1 MLPTFALTVFPFL
14 VIVAAVSDLLTMTIP
29 NRLSAALAISFA
41 LFAVLAGFSAEQ
53 ILLHLASGAIVLVL
67 GFGAFAAGW
76 MGGGDVKLAA
86 SAALWL
92 GFGHLPDFTLLS
104 AVLGGGLTLA
114 ILAMRQVPLPAFALG
129 WAWLTRLH
137 DRKTGVPY
145 GIALACAALMAYPGS
160 TVWRAAF
167 PAL

>member
-14 VIVAAVSDLLTMTIP
+14 VIVAAFSDLLTMTIP
-29 NRLSAALAISFA
+29 NRLSAALAIAFA
-41 LFAVLAGFSAEQ
+41 VCAVLAGFSAEQ
-53 ILLHLASGAIVLVL
+53 ILLHIASGAVVLML

-104 AVLGGGLTLA
+104 AVLGGALTLA
-114 ILAMRQVPLPAFALG
+114 ILGLRQVPLPAFALG
-129 WAWLTRLH
+129 WAWLNRLH
-137 DRKTGVPY
+137 DRRSGVPY
-145 GIALACAALMAYPGS
+145 GVALAGAALLAYPQS
-160 TVWRAAF
+160 SVWSAAF
-167 PAL
+167 PAF